1 MTSIYLS
8 LSGLAALSVSTLLV
22 VGTAVAQVPDRQS
35 SPDRSKVRQQTLSP
49 VQQQVGLQAD
59 ARKSSSDADRKVR
72 EMDRRLNRTL
82 RSVCSG
88 C

>member
-1 MTSIYLS
+1 MTSIPLS
-8 LSGLAALSVSTLLV
+8 LCRPIALSVPALLW
-22 VGTAVAQVPDRQS
+22 VGTALAQAPDQRS
-35 SPDRSKVRQQTLSP
+35 SPDWPTLRQPTLSS
-49 VQQQVGLQAD
+49 VQQEGLPAD
-59 ARKSSSDADRKVR
+59 ADKNRSEADRKVR

>member
-1 MTSIYLS
+1 MASILLPLS
-8 LSGLAALSVSTLLV
+8 RVAILAAPALLWAAGV
-22 VGTAVAQVPDRQS
+22 VAQAPDRASDRPKLRQS
-35 SPDRSKVRQQTLSP
+35 TTQS
-49 VQQQVGLQAD
+49 VQQEDGQQANAD
-59 ARKSSSDADRKVR
+59 KSTTEADRKVR